1 MKAILCFTVLL
12 FAVATFAQDLEPTEA
27 PDGNFYLINNKNK
40 FMIAYPEK
48 RHGSDRL
55 VDAGVD
61 VYLTVSSTNKTK
73 TYVPPGFDGVGFGQ
87 FITEPDTNG
96 YHMLLAYDNP
106 ELAME
111 VQGCG
116 TGLSVVLNKKNGSS
130 KQLWQFLRHDDD
142 YVVIKNKKTR
152 QVMTQVDNPSEQKMD
167 FLVTMPL
174 NKNNGELTSSQLFKI
189 NGVPLYTV

>member
-1 MKAILCFTVLL
+1 
-12 FAVATFAQDLEPTEA
+12 
-27 PDGNFYLINNKNK
+27 
-40 FMIAYPEK
+40 
-48 RHGSDRL
+48 
-55 VDAGVD
+55 
-61 VYLTVSSTNKTK
+61 
-73 TYVPPGFDGVGFGQ
+73 
-87 FITEPDTNG
+87 
-96 YHMLLAYDNP
+96 MLLAYDNP

-116 TGLSVVLNKKNGSS
+116 TGLSKVLNKKNGNA

-142 YVVIKNKKTR
+142 YVVIRNKKNR
-152 QVMTQVDNPSEQKMD
+152 QVMTQLDNPSEQKMD